1 MEYQGFAEKLF
12 SKLQTCKERFEV
24 VIDDGTLQVTLS
36 KPGGLSLGFNTMP
49 LTMFLRFL
57 IMKSGRKGVFEVNLK
72 FCSGTMLII
81 QHRCTIT
88 VGVVRFGDDSEGIV
102 IGGRIKK
109 PIFPVKT
116 IDITFGYHNSDQ

>member
-36 KPGGLSLGFNTMP
+36 KAGGLSPGFNTMP

-57 IMKSGRKGVFEVNLK
+57 IMKVLRCCVE
-72 FCSGTMLII
+72 CS
-81 QHRCTIT
+81 R
-88 VGVVRFGDDSEGIV
+88 
-102 IGGRIKK
+102 
-109 PIFPVKT
+109 
-116 IDITFGYHNSDQ
+116 